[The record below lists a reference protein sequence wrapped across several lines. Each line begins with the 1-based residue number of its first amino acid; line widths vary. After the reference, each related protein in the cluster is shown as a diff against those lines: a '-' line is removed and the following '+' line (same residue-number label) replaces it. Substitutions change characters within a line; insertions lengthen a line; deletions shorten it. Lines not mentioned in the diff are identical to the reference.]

1 MIENLTHSD
10 QVPLMLFFPQYVLNN
25 CKAVFAKWELKIA
38 SLVNIKD
45 ANECGDFKQV
55 QAETKI
61 DASLVKEALRK
72 AKVQL
77 EEAWSMLAEDVASD
91 LEARIAERRPS
102 E

>member
-1 MIENLTHSD
+1 M
-10 QVPLMLFFPQYVLNN
+10 Q
-25 CKAVFAKWELKIA
+25 
-38 SLVNIKD
+38 
-45 ANECGDFKQV
+45 
-55 QAETKI
+55 
-61 DASLVKEALRK
+61 SLVKEALRK